1 MNSTLPYLAALLPL
15 LGLSD
20 WIRTDLILAAT
31 LVFLVLASWA
41 TLMAARPLPPRRS
54 GAPDQSALVGGS
66 VVEPIAASELPVVQD
81 RSY

>member
-15 LGLSD
+15 FGLSD

-54 GAPDQSALVGGS
+54 GTPDQSAFVGGS
-66 VVEPIAASELPVVQD
+66 VGEPISAPELPVVQE